1 MKRIVLQIN
10 EFDLYQQI
18 FVFDDN
24 DVIIDGFKATMH
36 ELPFTVGRFAIEY
49 DINEICLQQSQYA
62 KKIEERI
69 KRTDVEKYISNNLI
83 FKYI

>member
-24 DVIIDGFKATMH
+24 DVIIDGLKATIH
-36 ELPFTVGRFAIEY
+36 ELPLTVGRFAIEY

>member
-24 DVIIDGFKATMH
+24 DVIIDGFKATMQ
-36 ELPFTVGRFAIEY
+36 ELPLAVGRFAIEY

-62 KKIEERI
+62 KKIEEKI
-69 KRTDVEKYISNNLI
+69 KQTDVEKYINNNLI